1 MKTKNTMKK
10 INLLTLLSLVALLL
24 FAASCDDSIDIP
36 PAQENILPDR
46 FSIDVPDALAN
57 RDAASGRKNARTE
70 EEDELNG
77 NEIYELLSV
86 FIAIGE
92 GAGDLTEAILGGV
105 SQFDIDGEFFF
116 SYESEDDQRIKN
128 LTVSSDASFEGV
140 DYQYSLTIT
149 DAASEVNDDG
159 GKAMQVFWNKD
170 VIKGVAILKPFNI
183 DRIKDAAAGD
193 AVYKIEYSE
202 ESDTYDAHMIVTLD
216 NLPLEDPESDPFSIS
231 TLKMFVGKTGEV
243 VDVYG
248 NSYHPNATFFT
259 DDQGFNWAFVASGI
273 HKGSI
278 GVAEVGLPG
287 GSLDSDDRQVL
298 LVENSLKN
306 VFTTQIQAA
315 FPGLP
320 QEQIDAYLKNTEA
333 PGYFNSDG
341 FIQGG
346 ESPDPLFDQFAD
358 RLLDLTPYNPA
369 DIAALEVNFE

>member
-1 MKTKNTMKK
+1 MKK

-24 FAASCDDSIDIP
+24 FAASCDDSIDTP
-36 PAQENILPDR
+36 PAQEDILPER
-46 FSIDVPDALAN
+46 FSIDVPDPLAN
-57 RDAASGRKNARTE
+57 RNATSARENARA
-70 EEDELNG
+70 EEDQLNG
-77 NEIYELLSV
+77 NEIYELLSL

-92 GAGDLTEAILGGV
+92 GAGELTEAILGGV
-105 SQFDIDGEFFF
+105 SQFDVNGEFFF
-116 SYESEDDQRIKN
+116 SYESDDDQRIKN
-128 LTVSSDASFEGV
+128 LTVTSDATYEDV

-149 DAASEVNDDG
+149 DAASEGNDDG

-170 VIKGVAILKPFNI
+170 VIKGVAILKPYNI
-183 DRIKDAAAGD
+183 DRIKDVDAGD
-193 AVYKIEYSE
+193 AIYKIEYSE
-202 ESDTYDAHMIVTLD
+202 ESTDYDAHMIVTID
-216 NLPLEDPESDPFSIS
+216 NLPLADPSVDPFAIS

-248 NSYHPNATFFT
+248 NSYHPNASFFT
-259 DDQGFNWAFVASGI
+259 DDQGFNWAFVASGV

-278 GVAEVGLPG
+278 GVAEVGLPAG
-287 GSLDSDDRQVL
+287 NLNSDDRAVL

-306 VFTTQIQAA
+306 VFTSQIQTE

-358 RLLDLTPYNPA
+358 RLQDLTPYNPA
-369 DIAALEVNFE
+369 VIAALDVSFE